1 LINILSDPYAIK
13 RLLSQDSDLEYFR
26 NRCSILEQENTA
38 LGKRL
43 EKLEQENI
51 LLREENRQLREE
63 IVAIKETVSALVARN
78 INARPDRHHNNVTK
92 KDSQSKHARK
102 SRSRPTHI
110 DSTIP
115 VDQKVCSRC
124 GSTHLSEP
132 TDTYTRLVED
142 IIPARI
148 IVTKYII
155 TRRYCRNCKR
165 QVSGA
170 VYDALSNERFGLR
183 LMLLIVSLKLLG
195 LSYQKISCL
204 LEMLFGLHV
213 TESTINHAV
222 AKVSAAFGRRYEQ
235 MIEELK
241 TEYNIHGDE
250 TSWRINGKNHWLW
263 AFVGKQTVLY
273 EIDKSRGR
281 TAPMRILDGYGG
293 CVTSDSWPA
302 WNYVGKTHQRCQ
314 WHHINDL
321 EDTMQ
326 YKNPSN
332 EFVSFA
338 RHLKKILYASQ
349 KYGMTL
355 KKKGDRIRA
364 KKNLERR
371 IASIISNKYTDKHCT
386 RFVKRL
392 RREKRMLFTFLD
404 GTTDYHNNAAERA
417 IRPNVV
423 IRKITNGHRSENG
436 AYSHKILMSVKE
448 TCRLRGQNWYHYSL
462 EYLGNITSKR

>member
-1 LINILSDPYAIK
+1 LQGND
-13 RLLSQDSDLEYFR
+13 DLEYFR

-38 LGKRL
+38 LCKRL
-43 EKLEQENI
+43 EKLEQENNQ
-51 LLREENRQLREE
+51 LREENRQLREE
-63 IVAIKETVSALVARN
+63 IAAIKETVSALVARN
-78 INARPDRHHNNVTK
+78 INTRPDKRHNNAIH
-92 KDSQSKHARK
+92 KDPKSKHARK
-102 SRSRPTHI
+102 SRNRPTHI
-110 DSTIP
+110 DNTVT

-142 IIPARI
+142 IVPARI

-165 QVSGA
+165 QVAGA
-170 VYDALSNERFGLR
+170 VYDALANERFGLR

-195 LSYQKISCL
+195 LSYQKISGL
-204 LEMLFGLHV
+204 LKMLFGLDV
-213 TESTINHAV
+213 TESAINHAV
-222 AKVSAAFGRRYEQ
+222 TKVSRAFGKRYEQ

-241 TEYNIHGDE
+241 TEHNIHGDE

-273 EIDKSRGR
+273 EIDRSRGKA
-281 TAPMRILDGYGG
+281 APMRILDGYDG

-302 WNYVGKTHQRCQ
+302 WNYAGKTHQRCQ
-314 WHHINDL
+314 WHYINDL
-321 EDTMQ
+321 EDTLQ
-326 YKNPSN
+326 YKNPGK
-332 EFVSFA
+332 EFASFA
-338 RHLKKILYASQ
+338 KCLRKILYASHDFIV
-349 KYGMTL
+349 
-355 KKKGDRIRA
+355 KKKDDRVRA

-371 IASIISNKYTDKHCT
+371 IQRLACKKYTSKHCM

-392 RREKRMLFTFLD
+392 RREKRMLFTFLE
-404 GTTDYHNNAAERA
+404 TKTDYHNNAAERA

-436 AYSHKILMSVKE
+436 ACAHKILMSVKE
-448 TCRLRGQNWYHYSL
+448 TCRSRGLNFYDYSL
-462 EYLGNITSKR
+462 EYLGNVASKR